1 MAELPTPAHH
11 AQPAPLL
18 RASAMATEAEMEPD
32 GLFMLTLWLVDSPDY
47 LAICRDLDG
56 QSPERIW
63 VEWQDQV
70 TGHFVDGLE
79 FALQAGELVVRLLG
93 KQPFA
98 LPLPADV
105 AARFAPHW
113 AVDDTCRVD
122 VSALDQAEIA
132 RVLQAIQDVA

>member
-1 MAELPTPAHH
+1 MPELPTRAHQ

-32 GLFMLTLWLVDSPDY
+32 GLFMLTLWLADSPDY

-70 TGHFVDGLE
+70 TGHLIDGLD
-79 FALQAGELVVRLLG
+79 FALQAGVLSVRLLG
-93 KQPFA
+93 DQPFA
-98 LPLPADV
+98 LSLPAET
-105 AARFAPHW
+105 ARFAPDW
-113 AVDDTCRVD
+113 AVAGAFRVD
-122 VSALDQAEIA
+122 VSALDQREVL
-132 RVLQAIQDVA
+132 RVMQAIQDVA